1 MNQVLTQEELNTL
14 KSIREEYS
22 NLIVNLGQIEV
33 DLVNLLEYKESLKQT
48 LKSIKQKETNEVD
61 QIRKKYGDG
70 NINLETGEFS
80 VI

>member
-33 DLVNLLEYKESLKQT
+33 DLINLLEYKENLKQT
-48 LKSIKQKETNEVD
+48 LKNIKQKETNEVD
-61 QIRKKYGDG
+61 KIRKKYGDG

>member
-14 KSIREEYS
+14 KSIRDEYS

-33 DLVNLLEYKESLKQT
+33 DLINLLEYKENLKQT
-48 LKSIKQKETNEVD
+48 LKNIKQKETNEVD
-61 QIRKKYGDG
+61 KIRKKYGDG

>member
-1 MNQVLTQEELNTL
+1 MNQVLTQEELNIL